1 MVVEQPW
8 NGSRLRLCRITSR
21 PIHQATGAVQ
31 FRHWLTAAPEIVLR
45 RLLALDFVLSRP
57 FARWLATEDEVNAL
71 VAAGVPKHVLPS
83 RL

>member
-1 MVVEQPW
+1 M
-8 NGSRLRLCRITSR
+8 
-21 PIHQATGAVQ
+21 Q

-57 FARWLATEDEVNAL
+57 FARWLATEDEKVNAL